1 MHMKRIP
8 RKTFAVSLLLLGL
21 MAGIA
26 DGVAAAAEAKALLMG
41 LLGTAEFS
49 RASGPFVPVKKGAV
63 FEAGDVIKT
72 EKGSAMDI
80 FFGPLAGTVRLTES
94 TTLVIEKSV
103 VAEGQLGA
111 ATFELNLSLR
121 DGEILG
127 RVERHGGGSRFQVKV
142 PTGLGAI
149 VEGQFRIDA
158 RGYVVL
164 LDGKAV
170 YVHVPP
176 SGDPVSHTLKG
187 PPAVYFSPVEGV
199 QPAPAA
205 LVKEVSNQ
213 NRSKLP
219 KS

>member
-1 MHMKRIP
+1 MHTKRTLYP
-8 RKTFAVSLLLLGL
+8 TLTVPLLLAL
-21 MAGIA
+21 MAGMA
-26 DGVAAAAEAKALLMG
+26 DGVAAAAEAKAALVG
-41 LLGTAEFS
+41 LLGTAQYS
-49 RASGPFVPVKKGAV
+49 RAGGPFIPIKKGAV
-63 FEAGDVIKT
+63 FQAGDVIKT
-72 EKGSAMDI
+72 ESGSAVDI

-103 VAEGQLGA
+103 VADERLG
-111 ATFELNLSLR
+111 ATFELSLSLR
-121 DGEILG
+121 EGEILG

-149 VEGQFRIDA
+149 VEGQYRIDA

-170 YVHVPP
+170 YVHV
-176 SGDPVSHTLKG
+176 SASSEPVPHTLQA

-199 QPAPAA
+199 RPAPAA
-205 LVKEVSNQ
+205 LVREVTYQ

-219 KS
+219 KG

>member
-8 RKTFAVSLLLLGL
+8 LKTLAVSLLLLGS

-26 DGVAAAAEAKALLMG
+26 DGVAAAAEAKAPLLG
-41 LLGTAEFS
+41 LLGTAQYS
-49 RASGPFVPVKKGAV
+49 RAGGPFVPVKKGAV

-72 EKGSAMDI
+72 ESGSAMDI

-103 VAEGQLGA
+103 VAEERLG

-121 DGEILG
+121 EGEILG

-176 SGDPVSHTLKG
+176 SGDPVPHTLKG

-205 LVKEVSNQ
+205 LVREVTNQ

-219 KS
+219 KG

>member
-1 MHMKRIP
+1 MRCSRITNP
-8 RKTFAVSLLLLGL
+8 VALFLLAL
-21 MAGIA
+21 MAGMA
-26 DGVAAAAEAKALLMG
+26 DGVAAAAEAKAALVG
-41 LLGTAEFS
+41 LLGTAQYS
-49 RASGPFVPVKKGAV
+49 RAGGPFIPIKKGAV
-63 FEAGDVIKT
+63 FQAGDVIKT
-72 EKGSAMDI
+72 ESGSAVDI

-103 VAEGQLGA
+103 VADERLG
-111 ATFELNLSLR
+111 ATFELSLSLR
-121 DGEILG
+121 EGEILG

-149 VEGQFRIDA
+149 VEGQYRIDA

-170 YVHVPP
+170 YVHV
-176 SGDPVSHTLKG
+176 SASSEPVPHTLQA

-199 QPAPAA
+199 RPAPAA
-205 LVKEVSNQ
+205 LVREVTYQ

-219 KS
+219 KG